1 VLKAQHTEGTYIQG
15 TFFMP
20 NTFGAP
26 EISVQDVAAKV
37 TAKEEFVWL
46 DVREP
51 DELATAAINDE
62 RVVNVPLSLLAQQQ
76 TAALPTE
83 AQAKDA
89 EIVVFC
95 HHGGRSGQ
103 VTAWLRGQ
111 GWTNVLNMEGGID
124 NWARTVDASVARY

>member
-1 VLKAQHTEGTYIQG
+1 
-15 TFFMP
+15 MP
-20 NTFGAP
+20 NPYGAP
-26 EISVQDVAAKV
+26 EISVQDVAAKI
-37 TAKEEFVWL
+37 AANENFIWL

-51 DELATAAINDE
+51 DELRAASINDD
-62 RVVNVPLSLLAQQQ
+62 RVVNVPMSVLAEQR
-76 TAALPTE
+76 TAALPDE

-95 HHGGRSGQ
+95 HHGTRSGQ

-124 NWARTVDASVARY
+124 NWARTVDATVGRY